1 MKLGGYYGRMR
12 GLRLR
17 GSEEGPET
25 VSLDGEQ
32 ETRTS
37 GGVSEEEF
45 GEILSAED
53 GGPLLGESA
62 TPGG

>member
-1 MKLGGYYGRMR
+1 MR